1 MTLFYG
7 QSIFIIG
14 GSDENIKSSD
24 SVYEL
29 NLAAKSFNK
38 DWPPLK
44 QARRIHSA
52 TVMGRK
58 IYVFGGINQ

>member
-14 GSDENIKSSD
+14 GEDENGKRTD

-44 QARRIHSA
+44 QARDCHSA

-58 IYVFGGINQ
+58 IYVFGGIDH